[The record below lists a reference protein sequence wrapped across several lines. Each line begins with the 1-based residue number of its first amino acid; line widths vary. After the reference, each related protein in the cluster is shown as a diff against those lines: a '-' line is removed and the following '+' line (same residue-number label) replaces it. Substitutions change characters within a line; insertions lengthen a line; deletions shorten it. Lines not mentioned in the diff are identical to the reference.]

1 MQSSILLTFGCKWW
15 IMLTLILGL
24 NLLFP
29 DPTLPPLFWWDI
41 EPPGDLSAEPLLRP
55 LAWGPEATLALE
67 AEEAM
72 FERKKISGRM
82 KVVSL
87 SSSFVVEAAAA
98 GKAWNRGNGFGGEAF
113 KSLRWVAKKQWF
125 PAPQAHHCDCS
136 SLVRGVQKPP
146 NKNHREWWWWR
157 CFLVLLHYYSGLFC
171 SGQLDY
177 SNNRFS
183 TCLLASVSDFLFLD
197 TKMVKALIST
207 VFQGEEQKVA
217 VIQD

>member
-1 MQSSILLTFGCKWW
+1 
-15 IMLTLILGL
+15 
-24 NLLFP
+24 
-29 DPTLPPLFWWDI
+29 
-41 EPPGDLSAEPLLRP
+41 
-55 LAWGPEATLALE
+55 
-67 AEEAM
+67 
-72 FERKKISGRM
+72 M

-171 SGQLDY
+171 SAQLDY

-183 TCLLASVSDFLFLD
+183 TCLLASVSDFLYLD
-197 TKMVKALIST
+197 TKMLSFQQFFKVKSKKWHSFRITTVAST
-207 VFQGEEQKVA
+207 LSTIFRPRFIV
-217 VIQD
+217 

>member
-1 MQSSILLTFGCKWW
+1 
-15 IMLTLILGL
+15 
-24 NLLFP
+24 
-29 DPTLPPLFWWDI
+29 
-41 EPPGDLSAEPLLRP
+41 
-55 LAWGPEATLALE
+55 
-67 AEEAM
+67 
-72 FERKKISGRM
+72 M

-183 TCLLASVSDFLFLD
+183 TCLLASVSDFLYLD
-197 TKMVKALIST
+197 TNSFSRWRAKSGIHSGLLQLHQHYQQSLDLDLSFSKSNERDFEKQWHHHHHLSPQVMH
-207 VFQGEEQKVA
+207 F
-217 VIQD
+217 VI

>member
-1 MQSSILLTFGCKWW
+1 
-15 IMLTLILGL
+15 
-24 NLLFP
+24 
-29 DPTLPPLFWWDI
+29 
-41 EPPGDLSAEPLLRP
+41 
-55 LAWGPEATLALE
+55 
-67 AEEAM
+67 
-72 FERKKISGRM
+72 M

-171 SGQLDY
+171 SAQLDY

-183 TCLLASVSDFLFLD
+183 TCLLASVSDFLYLD
-197 TKMVKALIST
+197 TKMVTLFNSISRWRTKSGIHSGLLQLHQHYQQSLDLDLSFSKAMKETLKSSGIIIICPPKWCISLSKISCSPFP
-207 VFQGEEQKVA
+207 VYSKSSRYSPIFKVTKLL
-217 VIQD
+217 